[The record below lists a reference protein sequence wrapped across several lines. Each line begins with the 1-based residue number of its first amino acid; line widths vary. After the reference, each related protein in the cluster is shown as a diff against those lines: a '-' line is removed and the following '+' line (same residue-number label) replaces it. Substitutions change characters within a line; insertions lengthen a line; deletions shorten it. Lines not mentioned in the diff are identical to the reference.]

1 MFDVRMIANQ
11 VSQVT
16 NPNISVTWLKSTGYT
31 TSASGSRTPTTTSQ
45 QVISAQVQGLSSEDL
60 KHTDGLNIQGVMRSV
75 HIFGNVQ
82 GVVRIDQQGG
92 DILQFPELPGGAIRN
107 WKVIQVMETWPTWSR
122 VLVALQS

>member
-16 NPNISVTWLKSTGYT
+16 NPNITVYWLKSIGYT
-31 TSASGSRTPTTTSQ
+31 TSASGARTPTTTS

-60 KHTDGLNIQGVMRSV
+60 KHTDGMNIQGVMRSV
-75 HIFGNVQ
+75 HIFGNIQ

>member
-16 NPNISVTWLKSTGYT
+16 NPNISVTWLKSNGYI
-31 TSASGSRTPTTTSQ
+31 TSASGARTPTTTS
-45 QVISAQVQGLSSEDL
+45 QVISAQVQGLSAEDL
-60 KHTDGLNIQGVMRSV
+60 KHTDGMNIQGVMRSV

>member
-16 NPNISVTWLKSTGYT
+16 NPNISMTWLKSTGYT
-31 TSASGSRTPTTTSQ
+31 TSASGARTPTTTS

-92 DILQFPELPGGAIRN
+92 DILQFQELPGGAIRN

>member
-1 MFDVRMIANQ
+1 M
-11 VSQVT
+11 
-16 NPNISVTWLKSTGYT
+16 
-31 TSASGSRTPTTTSQ
+31 
-45 QVISAQVQGLSSEDL
+45 
-60 KHTDGLNIQGVMRSV
+60 NIQGVMRSV
-75 HIFGNVQ
+75 HIFGNIQ

>member
-31 TSASGSRTPTTTSQ
+31 TSASGARTPTTTS

>member
-31 TSASGSRTPTTTSQ
+31 TSASGARTPTTTS
-45 QVISAQVQGLSSEDL
+45 QVISAQVQGLGSEDL

-92 DILQFPELPGGAIRN
+92 DILQFQELPGGAIRN
-107 WKVIQVMETWPTWSR
+107 WKAIQVMETWPTWSR

>member
-16 NPNISVTWLKSTGYT
+16 NPNITVTWLKSTGYT
-31 TSASGSRTPTTTSQ
+31 TSASGARTPTTTS